1 MTGRIESGQICT
13 VAPID
18 PATLRVGD
26 IVLCRVGR
34 NGYLHLINAIAG
46 TQFQIANNHGFIS
59 GWISG
64 DAIFGK
70 CMRRA
75 LNTN

>member
-1 MTGRIESGQICT
+1 MTGRIESEQLCT

-34 NGYLHLINAIAG
+34 NDYLHLINAIAG
-46 TQFQIANNHGFIS
+46 TQFQIANNHGFIN
-59 GWISG
+59 GWISA

-70 CMRRA
+70 CIRVEP
-75 LNTN
+75 